1 MTRATALNRDEIAR
15 AALAQLD
22 EDGVAGFSV
31 RRLAD
36 RLDCG
41 TMSLYRH
48 FENRQ
53 ELVSAV
59 AELLLAE
66 PLGRAGRHRDW
77 DGRLR
82 GVAREIRDVAVAH
95 PDAVT
100 LVISTMPRGFL
111 RHRIAEVLDLDRDG
125 IPTEGQRLLL
135 ATTLPFLLGWCLT
148 ESGPRARRE
157 QRGPGDTRLFAD
169 ALDVIIDGLR
179 TRLGAEVSST
189 PSTG

>member
-1 MTRATALNRDEIAR
+1 
-15 AALAQLD
+15 
-22 EDGVAGFSV
+22 
-31 RRLAD
+31 
-36 RLDCG
+36 
-41 TMSLYRH
+41 
-48 FENRQ
+48 
-53 ELVSAV
+53 
-59 AELLLAE
+59 
-66 PLGRAGRHRDW
+66 
-77 DGRLR
+77 
-82 GVAREIRDVAVAH
+82 
-95 PDAVT
+95 
-100 LVISTMPRGFL
+100 VISTMPRGFL